1 MYQAPETGIMTSIS
15 MYIQT
20 SGALVRYAVYTDLNG
35 QPDRLIAQSQI
46 VVTRGNDWTT
56 ALIYAPIEAG
66 QNYWL
71 TVASN
76 TLIYWNYDFGAL
88 AGNGKQST
96 AISSLAYGEFIPWGT
111 AKFSMYAT
119 YIPTDSAAP
128 AEVVPPAPVQTPL
141 QYKNQ

>member
-1 MYQAPETGIMTSIS
+1 

-46 VVTRGNDWTT
+46 VVTHGNDWTT

-71 TVASN
+71 TCS
-76 TLIYWNYDFGAL
+76 I
-88 AGNGKQST
+88 KH
-96 AISSLAYGEFIPWGT
+96 P
-111 AKFSMYAT
+111 
-119 YIPTDSAAP
+119 
-128 AEVVPPAPVQTPL
+128 
-141 QYKNQ
+141 NQLEL